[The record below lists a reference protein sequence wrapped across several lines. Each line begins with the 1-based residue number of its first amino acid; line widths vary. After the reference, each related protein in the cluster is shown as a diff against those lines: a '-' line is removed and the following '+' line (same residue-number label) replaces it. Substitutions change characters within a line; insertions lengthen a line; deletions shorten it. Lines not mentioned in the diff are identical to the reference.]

1 MRDSLVGIV
10 WGKSLGHVFA
20 CTMRMV
26 EKEEG
31 IAKGENEVT
40 WVAKISPYVLP
51 RLVFLRLCN

>member
-20 CTMRMV
+20 CTMV

-31 IAKGENEVT
+31 IAKGENKVT